1 MNYDR
6 IYSTVL
12 LTTSL
17 DSFVIVR
24 QAPARWAVAVRLP
37 AYHNETHVKTLS
49 RHKRYYLLIPYSIFP
64 IEENVSSIIDKF
76 ICTISF
82 VQNNNT
88 KVTPISHNITASGS
102 TIVIFPCDFV

>member
-17 DSFVIVR
+17 DEHGR
-24 QAPARWAVAVRLP
+24 QASAGSYQPTILKLIVI
-37 AYHNETHVKTLS
+37 KLS
-49 RHKRYYLLIPYSIFP
+49 RHKRYYLLIPYSIFL

-76 ICTISF
+76 IF
-82 VQNNNT
+82 Y
-88 KVTPISHNITASGS
+88 
-102 TIVIFPCDFV
+102 